1 MRRRQLALTLGLVTA
16 VIASA
21 CNRGSQT
28 QPDAAAEV
36 PAEAAGG
43 GSANTGPASPEVDEA
58 PMPKLRTGELAPE
71 DGRALVGSV
80 IAKHSERGVDYAE
93 IKLELTPEEGG
104 IEWDRLHIEA
114 DGLVAG
120 QVAVVSHSGGAV
132 TLLVRSAAG
141 KTIPAELAGAVY
153 GARWEKGRQ
162 VWSRFPFRTKA
173 SADAGALAKGAVAGQ
188 LPRRWVSSVRDA
200 LTERR
205 WLAGQARPTHPW
217 EHFAAARLEALL
229 GGSREKS
236 GETADR
242 QPRTDLVRLMDTTS
256 GILSIQEALQRDRGL
271 RLRSDDDER
280 TIGIERLSGP
290 PLAEHPFAAMQA
302 QLPDPGAGAPEPL
315 AAAAPADFWYARFDS
330 LPLFLRLLG
339 EADRWITPLVQL
351 FQQNPEDRRLAQR
364 YETELGVVRGEL
376 AKILGP
382 LAVGQVAVVGSDP
395 YIREGTDLTLLFE
408 VREATLFNAELDR
421 HRLQHVGRL
430 EALGGSVE
438 TETRDYQGV
447 VITSTRDD
455 RGRLRQERAM
465 VGEIGLLSNSPRAI
479 ERVLDTLAGRHPRLS
494 EAAEFR
500 YMRARDPGAHHF
512 TAFLSDSFIAAVVGP
527 EQKIQASRRERALA
541 ELLTPGYA
549 ALLYGWLYG
558 ESPKTLKELHASG
571 LLLSDE
577 LRHSTGEPIA
587 YEPPVLGEKST
598 PPDQTTMSAWGTPA
612 ALVPLLDRPPVKQVT
627 AAEDAAYRNFARG
640 YQNYWKQMIDPVQV
654 SLDIVPASDDVRGG
668 ETVDIDVRVLPL
680 IDATDYRDLERIV
693 GTRRVDVN
701 PLGSGLQ
708 AVWAVG
714 ADSSVRNDLDGLMRA
729 ASGKPELGIGWVGDW
744 VMVGVE
750 DRVAIADLFTYVDDR
765 VQLPDPDRKELDP
778 FSDDELWIR
787 LGSAPVYAAAAVK
800 NTAALVA
807 TLGGIRAL
815 VNEVAPGTVDW
826 GEHSTYRDLPI
837 VRVGIKPDAP
847 LIRRPKIAE
856 AFALY
861 YIQTGEAFVIA
872 VDPTVLHAV
881 ADRLLAGETPK
892 PGQDDGAQ
900 LIVEARSEPGK
911 AMWTVGSWLFQGEAV
926 AARGVAERA
935 AEILYLG
942 APGADGPALLV
953 ALGHAYLG
961 GAPLSARGSASFSLG
976 PTGAGDPAFGTP
988 LSRVFPELPL
998 PESPVAGLMARLLGF
1013 RVEVSFDK
1021 EPAAAGPD
1029 ARSLHSHLRI
1039 HLGPV

>member
-16 VIASA
+16 VTASA
-21 CNRGSQT
+21 CSRGS
-28 QPDAAAEV
+28 QPDAAAKES
-36 PAEAAGG
+36 PAEAAS
-43 GSANTGPASPEVDEA
+43 SASLNTEPSSPQVDDT
-58 PMPKLRTGELAPE
+58 PMPKLRTGELPPE
-71 DGRALVGSV
+71 DGRALVGSLT
-80 IAKHSERGVDYAE
+80 AEHRERGVHYAE
-93 IKLELTPEEGG
+93 IKLELTPAEGG

-120 QVAVVSHSGGAV
+120 QVPVVSQSGGGV

-141 KTIPAELAGAVY
+141 KALPAEVSGAVY
-153 GARWEKGRQ
+153 GSRWEKGRQ
-162 VWSRFPFRTKA
+162 VWTRFPFKA
-173 SADAGALAKGAVAGQ
+173 TTDAGTLAKGGAAAGQ
-188 LPRRWVSSVRDA
+188 LPRRWVSSVREA
-200 LTERR
+200 LTDRR
-205 WLAGQARPTHPW
+205 WLAGRQRPTHPW
-217 EHFAAARLEALL
+217 EHFAAARLETLL
-229 GGSREKS
+229 GGSGVS
-236 GETADR
+236 SHETAER

-256 GILSIQEALQRDRGL
+256 GILSIQEALQHDRGL
-271 RLRSDDDER
+271 RLRNQDVER
-280 TIGIERLSGP
+280 TIPLGDLSGP

-302 QLPDPGAGAPEPL
+302 ELPDPEAGAPEPL

-382 LAVGQVAVVGSDP
+382 VAVGQVAVVGSDP
-395 YIREGTDLTLLFE
+395 YIREGTDLTLIFQ
-408 VREATLFNAELDR
+408 VREATLFNAEIDR
-421 HRLQHVGRL
+421 YRLQHVGRI
-430 EALGGSVE
+430 EALGGTVE

-447 VITSTRDD
+447 AITSTRDD
-455 RGRLRQERAM
+455 GGRLRQERAM
-465 VGEIGLLSNSPRAI
+465 VGELGILSNSPRAI
-479 ERVLDTLAGRHPRLS
+479 ERVLDTLGGRHPRLS

-500 YMRARDPGAHHF
+500 YMRARDPGAHQF

-541 ELLTPGYA
+541 ELLTPGYS

-558 ESPKTLKELHASG
+558 ETPKTLKELHASG
-571 LLLSDE
+571 LLLPGE
-577 LRHSTGEPIA
+577 LRHSTGEPIR
-587 YEPPVLGEKST
+587 YEPPELGESSI
-598 PPDQTTMSAWGTPA
+598 PPDQTTRSAWGTPA
-612 ALVPLLDRPPVKQVT
+612 ALVPLLDGPPVEKVT

-654 SLDIVPASDDVRGG
+654 SLDIVPVSDEERGG

-693 GTRRVDVN
+693 GTSRVDVR
-701 PLGSGLQ
+701 PTGSGLQ

-744 VMVGVE
+744 VMLGVE
-750 DRVAIADLFTYVDDR
+750 DRVAIADLFTYLDDR
-765 VQLPDPDRKELDP
+765 VQLPDPERKELDP

-787 LGSAPVYAAAAVK
+787 LGKAPVYAAAEVK

-807 TLGGIRAL
+807 TLSGIRAL

-837 VRVGIKPDAP
+837 VRVGVKPNAP
-847 LIRRPKIAE
+847 MIRRPKIAE

-872 VDPTVLHAV
+872 VDPEVLHAV

-892 PGQDDGAQ
+892 PGEEDGAQ

-935 AEILYLG
+935 AEILYMG
-942 APGADGPALLV
+942 SPGSDGPALLIE
-953 ALGHAYLG
+953 LGHAYLG
-961 GAPLSARGSASFSLG
+961 GTPLSARGSASFLLG

-988 LSRVFPELPL
+988 ISPVFPELPL
-998 PESPVAGLMARLLGF
+998 AASPVQGLMARLLGF

-1039 HLGPV
+1039 HLGPL